1 MPQLSP
7 KLCACVLPLLL
18 PGLWTAEETAK
29 VLDDIR
35 PWLTQQE
42 GLGEGHEAAW
52 AAFVNR
58 CRDNLHLILTMSP
71 VGDAFRTR
79 WGWRQLVGCRGGCA
93 HGGQEIEGHR
103 YTDSIALSA

>member
-1 MPQLSP
+1 MDMP
-7 KLCACVLPLLL
+7 CVATWLPAVTECSSCQRPSIRANFIFLLLLPLLL
-18 PGLWTAEETAK
+18 GLWTPEETAK

-35 PWLTQQE
+35 PWLAQQE

-79 WGWRQLVGCRGGCA
+79 CG
-93 HGGQEIEGHR
+93 
-103 YTDSIALSA
+103 